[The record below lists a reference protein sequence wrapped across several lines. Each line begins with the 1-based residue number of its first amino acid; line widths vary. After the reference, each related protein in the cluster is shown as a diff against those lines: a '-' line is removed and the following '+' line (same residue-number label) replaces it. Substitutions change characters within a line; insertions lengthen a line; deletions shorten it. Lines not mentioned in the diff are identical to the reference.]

1 MAAEARGTLGVHLD
15 SPVARR
21 VLTRVQQEL
30 PVCERPY
37 AALGDAC
44 GTSEEQAFAAVEA
57 ARTADIVRRIGASFE
72 SSRIGYASTLVA
84 LAVEPGDLDR
94 VAALVGAHPGI
105 THNYERD
112 DRYNL
117 WFTLIARGAEARD
130 AELARIVAQTGCDDL
145 LALPAIRLFKIKV
158 AFDVR
163 EGAGTDEASAAA
175 PSSLRAPLEPAR
187 VVAEPLDDADRALV
201 RAVSRDARSS
211 SSSTGATMATP
222 TRFWR
227 TRAAVWPRSA
237 SRVRRG

>member
-1 MAAEARGTLGVHLD
+1 MAAEARGTLGVDLD

-130 AELARIVAQTGCDDL
+130 AELARIVAQTGCDDV

-175 PSSLRAPLEPAR
+175 PRRFALPSSRRASSQSRSTMPIGRSCAR
-187 VVAEPLDDADRALV
+187 CKAIWAARCAPSRARPRSLPRMRAL
-201 RAVSRDARSS
+201 R
-211 SSSTGATMATP
+211 
-222 TRFWR
+222 
-227 TRAAVWPRSA
+227 
-237 SRVRRG
+237 

>member
-1 MAAEARGTLGVHLD
+1 MKRAGADAIITYHAKDAARLITRGW
-15 SPVARR
+15 RR
-21 VLTRVQQEL
+21 HAGRRPHRPLPRAPRVQQEL
-30 PVCERPY
+30 PVRVRPY

-44 GTSEEQAFAAVEA
+44 GTSEEQACVAVEA

-130 AELARIVAQTGCDDL
+130 AELARIVAQTGCDDV

-163 EGAGTDEASAAA
+163 AGTDRRPPL

-187 VVAEPLDDADRALV
+187 APSQ
-201 RAVSRDARSS
+201 SR
-211 SSSTGATMATP
+211 
-222 TRFWR
+222 
-227 TRAAVWPRSA
+227 
-237 SRVRRG
+237 RR